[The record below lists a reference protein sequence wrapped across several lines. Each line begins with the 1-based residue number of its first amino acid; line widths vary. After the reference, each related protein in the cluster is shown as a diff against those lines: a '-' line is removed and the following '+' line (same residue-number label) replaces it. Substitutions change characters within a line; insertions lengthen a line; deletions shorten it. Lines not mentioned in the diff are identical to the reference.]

1 MNYDEWSEII
11 QQGATDLG
19 CQLYASQIRLFYR
32 YMQELR
38 VWNRKINLTA
48 ITRPEDIA
56 VKHFLDA
63 IAPVAQIP
71 DAARILDIGSGA
83 GFPGLPL
90 KIIRPA
96 SHLTLIDS
104 SRKKIHFLQHVIR
117 QIGVDHTRVLQTR
130 IEDFSRLHAGA
141 PLFDVIVSRA
151 FAKTAVLV
159 KLALPLIGQS
169 SRLLLW
175 KGPHIE
181 EECRELDAIPEIKA
195 KGLAINVQPY
205 RLPMAR
211 GERNLVSIKMA

>member
-19 CQLYASQIRLFYR
+19 CQLYASHIRMFYR

-83 GFPGLPL
+83 GFPGLAL

-104 SRKKIHFLQHVIR
+104 SRKKINFLQHVIR
-117 QIGVDHTRVLQTR
+117 QIGIDHTRALQTR
-130 IEDFSRLHAGA
+130 IEDFSGLNSEA

-151 FAKTAVLV
+151 FARTAVLV
-159 KLALPLIGQS
+159 KLAMPFIEKSG
-169 SRLLLW
+169 RLLLW
-175 KGPHIE
+175 KGPNIQ
-181 EECRELDAIPEIKA
+181 EECRELKAIPEFKA

-205 RLPMAR
+205 RLPMAQ
-211 GERNLVSIKMA
+211 GERNLVSVKIA